1 MVDLLERDL
10 LDKRMPADHLDL
22 RTFSRTTLDHLAET
36 LVDHLVLAGDL
47 LVDGAVEED
56 FAAALHRDLCGADQ
70 EVNLA
75 HL

>member
-1 MVDLLERDL
+1 MADLLERDL

-22 RTFSRTTLDHLAET
+22 RTFSRTTLDHLVET

-47 LVDGAVEED
+47 LVDGVVEED
-56 FAAALHRDLCGADQ
+56 FVVALHRDLCVVDPEA
-70 EVNLA
+70 LA